1 MNKKEVRSNF
11 EQTGI
16 DCKLTNHN
24 WDKSKKGKV
33 RFAYMLTHLHDYY
46 VSKLKNEGR
55 QPTLDKKDWMLFIKS
70 YLKAVAERTVSEG
83 FIFIMPYHLG
93 RRYMKK
99 SNRRGFVPN
108 PKENKF
114 SQTLNL
120 HSFRKF
126 YSIKWDKELAH
137 FKNRTLW
144 RLDTC
149 SEVDSMVVDEVKNN
163 NKPVLDRPLIGFA
176 HKESKWT

>member
-1 MNKKEVRSNF
+1 MHLKSNF
-11 EQTGI
+11 KETGI
-16 DCKLTNHN
+16 NCNLVKNK
-24 WDKSKKGKV
+24 WDTSKKSKKKFSYTLSQMYG
-33 RFAYMLTHLHDYY
+33 YY
-46 VSKLKNEGR
+46 AEKLNKEGEK
-55 QPTLDKKDWMLFIKS
+55 PLLSKKDWVKFIS
-70 YLKAVAERTVSEG
+70 NYLRLVAQRTVSEG

-108 PKENKF
+108 NKEKRRD
-114 SQTLNL
+114 QTLNL

-144 RLDTC
+144 RLGTC
-149 SEVDSMVVDEVKNN
+149 QKVDEMVVKEVRNN
-163 NKPVLDRPLIGFA
+163 NKPILDRPLIGFQ
-176 HKESKWT
+176 HNESKWT

>member
-1 MNKKEVRSNF
+1 MSLKSNF
-11 EQTGI
+11 KETGI
-16 DCKLTNHN
+16 DCDLVKNN
-24 WDKSKKGKV
+24 WDKSRKNKV
-33 RFAYMLTHLHDYY
+33 RFSYMLSHMYEYY
-46 VSKLKNEGR
+46 SNKIKAQGKSPILNKSDWLK
-55 QPTLDKKDWMLFIKS
+55 FIKN
-70 YLKAVAERTVSEG
+70 YLKLVAKRTVSEG
-83 FIFIMPYHLG
+83 FIFIMPFHLG

-99 SNRRGFVPN
+99 SNRLGFVPN
-108 PKENKF
+108 QAERRRDP
-114 SQTLNL
+114 TLNL

-149 SEVDSMVVDEVKNN
+149 AKVDSMVVEEVRNN
-163 NKPVLDRPLIGFA
+163 NKPILDRPLIGFE

>member
-1 MNKKEVRSNF
+1 MNKKLGKSDF
-11 EQTGI
+11 KKTGI
-16 DCKLTNHN
+16 DCDLVNNN
-24 WDKSKKGKV
+24 WDSSKKGKL
-33 RFAYMLTHLHDYY
+33 RFAYMLTHMYDYY
-46 VSKLKNEGR
+46 DQKLKKENQSPILGKNE
-55 QPTLDKKDWMLFIKS
+55 WIEFIKN
-70 YLKAVAERTVSEG
+70 YLRLVAKRTVSEG
-83 FIFIMPYHLG
+83 FIFIMPFHLG

-108 PKENKF
+108 NTEKRRDP
-114 SQTLNL
+114 TLNL

-149 SEVDSMVVDEVKNN
+149 SEVDKMVVEEVKNN
-163 NKPVLDRPLIGFA
+163 NKPILDRPLIGFA

>member
-1 MNKKEVRSNF
+1 MDTGRNSDFKE
-11 EQTGI
+11 TGI
-16 DCKLTNHN
+16 DCELVRNK
-24 WDKSKKGKV
+24 WDKSKKGKKK
-33 RFAYMLTHLHDYY
+33 FAYKIDSLYEYWAHKSKEKGKTPLLT
-46 VSKLKNEGR
+46 
-55 QPTLDKKDWMLFIKS
+55 KKEWILFIKT
-70 YLKAVAERTVSEG
+70 YLFLVSKRVVSEG
-83 FIFIMPYHLG
+83 FIFILPYYLG

-108 PKENKF
+108 AAERRLD
-114 SQTLNL
+114 QTLNL

-149 SEVDSMVVDEVKNN
+149 AFVDQMVVAEVKNN
-163 NKPVLDRPLIGFA
+163 NKPILDRPLIGFQ

>member
-1 MNKKEVRSNF
+1 MQERSNF
-11 EQTGI
+11 NETGI
-16 DCKLTNHN
+16 DCELEKNK
-24 WDKSKKGKV
+24 WDRSKKGKLK
-33 RFAYMLTHLHDYY
+33 FSYKINSIYEYWED
-46 VSKLKNEGR
+46 KLKKSGEV
-55 QPTLDKKDWMLFIKS
+55 PPLSKADWISFIKL
-70 YLKAVAERTVSEG
+70 YLSLVAQRTVSEG

-99 SNRRGFVPN
+99 SNRRGFVPDQ
-108 PKENKF
+108 KNKRLN
-114 SQTLNL
+114 QTLNL

-149 SEVDSMVVDEVKNN
+149 PIVDQMVVKEVHNN
-163 NKPVLDRPLIGFA
+163 NKPILDRPLIGFQ

>member
-1 MNKKEVRSNF
+1 MSKKIGMSDF
-11 EQTGI
+11 EGTGI
-16 DCKLTNHN
+16 LCELVKNK
-24 WDKSKKGKV
+24 WDKSKKGKIKFSYKINNLYEYWV
-33 RFAYMLTHLHDYY
+33 QKTE
-46 VSKLKNEGR
+46 SEGKK
-55 QPTLDKKDWMLFIKS
+55 PLLDKKNWLLFIRT
-70 YLKAVAERTVSEG
+70 YLKLVAERTVSEG

-108 PKENKF
+108 KEERRRD
-114 SQTLNL
+114 QTLNL

-126 YSIKWDKELAH
+126 YSIKWDKELGH

-149 SEVDSMVVDEVKNN
+149 TMVDNMVVKEVRNN
-163 NKPVLDRPLIGFA
+163 NKPILDRPLIGFQ